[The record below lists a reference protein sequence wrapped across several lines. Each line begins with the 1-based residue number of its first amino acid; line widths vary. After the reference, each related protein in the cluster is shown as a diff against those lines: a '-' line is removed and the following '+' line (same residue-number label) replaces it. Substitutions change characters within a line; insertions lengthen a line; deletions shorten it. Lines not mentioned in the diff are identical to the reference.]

1 MQGINTGEQ
10 SELKT
15 GDTQAEQPSQIS
27 QQQIDPY
34 ITLHGSHGF
43 KALGSKEWKEKVHK
57 IAKDIIRQEQSL
69 INSQQNTDRA
79 EEPQI

>member
-15 GDTQAEQPSQIS
+15 GDTQGEQPSQIS

-34 ITLHGSHGF
+34 LNPHGSHGF
-43 KALGSKEWKEKVHK
+43 KALGS
-57 IAKDIIRQEQSL
+57 
-69 INSQQNTDRA
+69 
-79 EEPQI
+79 